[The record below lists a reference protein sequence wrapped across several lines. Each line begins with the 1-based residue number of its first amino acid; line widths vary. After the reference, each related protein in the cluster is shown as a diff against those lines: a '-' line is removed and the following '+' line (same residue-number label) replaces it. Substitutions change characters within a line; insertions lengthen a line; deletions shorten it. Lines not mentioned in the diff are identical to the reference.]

1 MAALFKII
9 QFITESK
16 LSVVKASLST
26 MLSLGKEQQKDKLA
40 SQTMD
45 GKNLM
50 IMRHLESRVYFIE
63 NQNSLR
69 SFPLD

>member
-50 IMRHLESRVYFIE
+50 IMTHLE
-63 NQNSLR
+63 
-69 SFPLD
+69 

>member
-26 MLSLGKEQQKDKLA
+26 MPSLGKEQQKDKLA
-40 SQTMD
+40 SQKKD

-50 IMRHLESRVYFIE
+50 IMTHLE
-63 NQNSLR
+63 
-69 SFPLD
+69 